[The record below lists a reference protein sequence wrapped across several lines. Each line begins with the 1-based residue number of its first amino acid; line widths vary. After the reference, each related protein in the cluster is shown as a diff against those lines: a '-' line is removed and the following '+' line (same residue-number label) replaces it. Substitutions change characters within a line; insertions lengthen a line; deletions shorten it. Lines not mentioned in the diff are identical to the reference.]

1 MVNKKEKLKDGY
13 ETTRLMYM
21 FEALFEYFISI
32 LTTGVYLAKLTTTIG
47 ISDSMTAILS
57 AITSLS
63 GVFQIISIYLAH
75 KTPVKRWIVPMQL
88 ITSLMFA
95 SLYMIPLFGLK
106 KNVSLVFFIIVVT
119 ANALKMIAAPI
130 KTNWFLP
137 LVPSH
142 DRGMYRSKLTIMSVV
157 GGTLFGLFASSII
170 DHFEKNGSENSVFI
184 VLTVMILILVIGH
197 VMPMII
203 SKEKYEV
210 RERNESPLKSVTTL
224 FKNKSYRRI
233 VVVFTLYSIGTG
245 ITLPFLGTYQL
256 NELGFSLSFIAGVD
270 VFINVVWILLLW
282 FFGKYSFKH
291 SHKHIMSVGYIAS
304 TISFIFV
311 IISTPAIGM
320 VTFTIYRTISIVYS
334 AANSVSHTNM
344 IFEATPPE
352 DRTSGVAIAT
362 ICSGVCSFLA
372 TLAATPFVDYIQ
384 ANGLFIFGMQV
395 YAQQVLATVSIL
407 IKTIVAILLMTT
419 GRTKED
425 ELAYADY

>member
-1 MVNKKEKLKDGY
+1 MAKTKEKLNDGY
-13 ETTRLMYM
+13 GLTRLMYM
-21 FEALFEYFISI
+21 VEALFEYFISI
-32 LTTGVYLAKLTTTIG
+32 LTTGVYLAKLTSTIG

-75 KTPVKRWIVPMQL
+75 KTPVKRWVVPMQL

-106 KNVSLVFFIIVVT
+106 KNVSLVFFIIIVT
-119 ANALKMIAAPI
+119 ANALKMIASPI

-142 DRGMYRSKLTIMSVV
+142 ERGMYRSKLTIMSVV
-157 GGTLFGLFASSII
+157 GGTLFTLFASAVI
-170 DHFEKNGSENSVFI
+170 DYFEKNGSENSVFI
-184 VLTVMILILVIGH
+184 ALTVMILILVIGH
-197 VMPMII
+197 VMPMVV

-210 RERNESPLKSVTTL
+210 RDKHESPLKSVSTL
-224 FKNKSYRRI
+224 FKNKNYRRI
-233 VVVFTLYSIGTG
+233 VIVFTLYSIAVG
-245 ITLPFLGTYQL
+245 ITGPFLGTYQL

-270 VFINVVWILLLW
+270 VFINIIWIALLA
-282 FFGKYSFKH
+282 FFGTYSFKH
-291 SHKHIMSVGYIAS
+291 THKHIMSIGYVTSAIAY
-304 TISFIFV
+304 FFV
-311 IISTPAIGM
+311 IISTPVTGM
-320 VTFTIYRTISIVYS
+320 ITFTIYRAITTIYS
-334 AANSVSHTNM
+334 ATNSVSHTNM

-384 ANGLFIFGMQV
+384 ANGLVIFGMQV
-395 YAQQVLATVSIL
+395 YAQQALATVSMF
-407 IKTIVAILLMTT
+407 IKLIVAVLLMTM
-419 GRTKED
+419 GKAKDD
-425 ELAYADY
+425 ELSYADC